1 MAAGKELIKPIADEI
16 PVGSALNAAETPVA
30 NIKDAE
36 TSVANIKAAETR
48 VENVLNGVSYNAIYD
63 IKAAETPVEKV
74 LSESLGAGTPVEKV
88 LGLPFCSE
96 VPAGKELELKAPAI
110 SSVTGA
116 LENELNIKIN
126 DIDHDI
132 KDSGQMAH
140 NALKTPAN
148 ESVLGSILGDNQ
160 ESNYSENNTMNIMCD
175 NASHLKD
182 FKINCVNNVID
193 IYIYKHMIL
202 NGCGINYILTFRRV
216 ILILNTYIKCIMKVL
231 MMYMVNMMIVNALI
245 CSIVM
250 NNLTRNIETS
260 SISIITNNGI
270 NPNYD
275 YSGNNNKDDDGRDD
289 EFGDDGFEDEKGDR
303 IQFKSRTADTKV
315 KNGLLDDETGIDFII
330 NKNIHNYCCN
340 YLRCNEFGNITSS
353 TDNYVLLWN
362 INNNTRTQEHQHK
375 CANLKNNNNTILYG
389 TGSDNT
395 IKIISSGK
403 ILNMYENINC

>member
-88 LGLPFCSE
+88 LVGPLGDGKELEVKVDEVEPDNVLVRPLGSE
-96 VPAGKELELKAPAI
+96 TPAGKELELKAPAI

-315 KNGLLDDETGIDFII
+315 KNGLL
-330 NKNIHNYCCN
+330 
-340 YLRCNEFGNITSS
+340 
-353 TDNYVLLWN
+353 
-362 INNNTRTQEHQHK
+362 
-375 CANLKNNNNTILYG
+375 
-389 TGSDNT
+389 
-395 IKIISSGK
+395 
-403 ILNMYENINC
+403 